1 MPSIEELETRAG
13 CEVTRPKDYKEAD
26 DADIGALFPEVMK
39 NCGDNLAELMHDD
52 RQTVAALA
60 ATCVDASDALRR
72 LRGHADRRPRETA
85 KRFTQVSFPLFVAE
99 RDAYCRRWL
108 TRAAAGDS
116 FAKHFVAKLY
126 LGKKQCACE
135 ASQQVMPACGK
146 DEEERL
152 EIYRDLVDTL
162 GTAIVN
168 AYGEEVGYV
177 HVGLLELL
185 AGEAVPLR
193 NQRHGKLTFPHVAW
207 AKEAA
212 DRNAFTKEVNTADI
226 APERLA
232 QFRVSSE
239 SDPPDP
245 DCPVGARVKYVSP
258 DKTELGYIVEYRDD
272 KYYIVF
278 DVGGLD
284 EDWYECTDVG
294 LTVLGV

>member
-177 HVGLLELL
+177 HVDLLELL

-226 APERLA
+226 APERLEE
-232 QFRVSSE
+232 FRVSYDTPLS
-239 SDPPDP
+239 SL
-245 DCPVGARVKYVSP
+245 VKVLAVAWI
-258 DKTELGYIVEYRDD
+258 DGKRTIIGC
-272 KYYIVF
+272 
-278 DVGGLD
+278 VGGKRIVAILHAHCGLYKARD
-284 EDWYECTDVG
+284 EAIGYFW
-294 LTVLGV
+294 LSALGT